1 MKITTLKYAE
11 LSQTHK
17 MELFEKK
24 NGKRLSVVSYFFKSL
39 ISDA

>member
-17 MELFEKK
+17 MELFGKK
-24 NGKRLSVVSYFFKSL
+24 MVNDFQLLAIFSK
-39 ISDA
+39 A

>member
-17 MELFEKK
+17 MEFFEKK
-24 NGKRLSVVSYFFKSL
+24 KMVNGFQLLAIFSK
-39 ISDA
+39 A